1 MSFATGFLTGLAK
14 SVDEQLKTDMKR
26 TQDRIDGMAQYR
38 VTRRRA
44 ELERQDKEKEELR
57 ESVLKLASLVGGDTT
72 KAIQMYKAV
81 GNNVSDANK
90 FYDVA
95 LKSQRTLGEDFDI
108 YKGVE
113 FASINAPE
121 NIKPADYLNNF
132 IDGSVRQLKP
142 LPALD
147 SDVSSGLYGA
157 LFKPKIG
164 EQVMRQTDAIAPI
177 SKSEYKDT
185 SFIPP
190 AKVNFNEF
198 LDYKKYQ
205 KDNQIASKGSFEAQY
220 NEYDTAAFY
229 EKDPEKKKILEKKRD
244 DFYKKY
250 ERGKELNKSS
260 TGQTTSLFSK
270 ESITSVIQKANI
282 AAIEGAGYTEGVGE
296 NLKVLLNG
304 NEGPVFEAKMTALKG
319 LRKRFE
325 TTKREDEPILFS
337 ALKAEEDAQKFQR
350 DSYIQKQE
358 NNYIA
363 ATKDKDAGIYEKYQT
378 QDTTKQLFTNLP
390 QAASVEA
397 QFKQELKTIKQTA
410 KNEGYIPGKVIE
422 YVAPNGRLLKLIWT
436 GNSLIQ

>member
-14 SVDEQLKTDMKR
+14 SLDEQLKTDMKR

-164 EQVMRQTDAIAPI
+164 EQVMRQTDAIAPLP
-177 SKSEYKDT
+177 KTTTTTDT
-185 SFIPP
+185 SFIPA
-190 AKVNFNEF
+190 AKINFNEF
-198 LDYKKYQ
+198 LEFK
-205 KDNQIASKGSFEAQY
+205 A
-220 NEYDTAAFY
+220 Y
-229 EKDPEKKKILEKKRD
+229 EKSNRFESGTTNENTLLKVEDEIFYTKDKEKLKFLETKRKTLLD
-244 DFYKKY
+244 
-250 ERGKELNKSS
+250 RIKEEHNKNPSESS
-260 TGQTTSLFSK
+260 MFSK
-270 ESITSVIQKANI
+270 TNRDKIINNGITRGVNDSNI
-282 AAIEGAGYTEGVGE
+282 VKSLEGELVQSLEGNEHKIFAGTLRGME
-296 NLKVLLNG
+296 NLKKEYGDTDEVLSKKINNVIQNTQQDIKAYKYDFRQNINLRG
-304 NEGPVFEAKMTALKG
+304 KKYHMLDSQEDFTKG
-319 LRKRFE
+319 
-325 TTKREDEPILFS
+325 IIG
-337 ALKAEEDAQKFQR
+337 Q
-350 DSYIQKQE
+350 
-358 NNYIA
+358 
-363 ATKDKDAGIYEKYQT
+363 KDATGKIITPPKIKPGDVVTYKTGEMDERGNPK
-378 QDTTKQLFTNLP
+378 TKT
-390 QAASVEA
+390 V
-397 QFKQELKTIKQTA
+397 
-410 KNEGYIPGKVIE
+410 
-422 YVAPNGRLLKLIWT
+422 IWT
-436 GNSLIQ
+436 GLEVL